1 MTLISDTTNVIFFIK
16 RHNLCQFEKMSILM
30 LNIVESFLGSTRLAG
45 SLSSASVRLRAYDLK
60 LEKYY
65 LIVYECAKQNLFVD
79 GLYF

>member
-1 MTLISDTTNVIFFIK
+1 
-16 RHNLCQFEKMSILM
+16 M